1 MITVMN
7 GTSSTLLSNK
17 LFTYFV
23 LDELLII
30 KPKKP
35 SAIEPFDTGI
45 SFTTTKPNIRTTTT
59 IPFFL
64 NKQNIYLFAH
74 WITLVKQ
81 SRQKAGE
88 HKEKENTKKKKV
100 E

>member
-1 MITVMN
+1 MEHQVRCCRIN
-7 GTSSTLLSNK
+7 YLRTL
-17 LFTYFV
+17 YF
-23 LDELLII
+23 DELLII

-88 HKEKENTKKKKV
+88 HKEKENTEKKKS
-100 E
+100 